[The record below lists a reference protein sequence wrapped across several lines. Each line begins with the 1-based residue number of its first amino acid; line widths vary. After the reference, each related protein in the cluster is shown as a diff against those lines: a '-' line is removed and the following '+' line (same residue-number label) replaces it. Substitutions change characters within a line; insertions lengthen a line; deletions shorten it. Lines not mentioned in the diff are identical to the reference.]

1 MIIPKMHVSSSAET
15 GSPVRKRREEQTEC
29 NLGENL
35 STDHFGSTLI
45 NRRTENE
52 FDVQLGKPNADFT
65 RAVTMSKQITL
76 AFKLIE
82 NGRYIGPPKDGFN
95 ELGGLFPTT
104 FAVEVRPPFL
114 LFRVRMIPPKPCP
127 LSVAGLPPRFT
138 TDEYQPGLNMGKVGR
153 GPKLLSQYNLQ
164 RKDEFSD
171 IVLKD
176 AINSL
181 IEQKIDFIDLRW
193 YGASWVVNLSGK
205 EASLPTRP
213 SFLAGQGCYDRFSES
228 ESCLPAPLRG
238 KPPTGIQYDNTTY
251 ADEFGSLLRPGVMV
265 SSSVTPSTVDGKEI
279 NNVKRAYGSEPGWR
293 EVYHH
298 GGAWV

>member
-1 MIIPKMHVSSSAET
+1 
-15 GSPVRKRREEQTEC
+15 
-29 NLGENL
+29 
-35 STDHFGSTLI
+35 
-45 NRRTENE
+45 
-52 FDVQLGKPNADFT
+52 
-65 RAVTMSKQITL
+65 
-76 AFKLIE
+76 
-82 NGRYIGPPKDGFN
+82 
-95 ELGGLFPTT
+95 
-104 FAVEVRPPFL
+104 
-114 LFRVRMIPPKPCP
+114 
-127 LSVAGLPPRFT
+127 
-138 TDEYQPGLNMGKVGR
+138 MGKVGR

-205 EASLPTRP
+205 EASVPTRP
-213 SFLAGQGCYDRFSES
+213 SFLAGQGCYYRFSES
-228 ESCLPAPLRG
+228 ESCLPAALRG

-279 NNVKRAYGSEPGWR
+279 NNVKSTTSGLMVVNQDGENFITMAA
-293 EVYHH
+293 H
-298 GGAWV
+298 GFEEDALVRHPTPHQG